1 MNRSGL
7 IQNQKWI
14 IERPPDCRY
23 RYSSDICGVSGD
35 AGQEVNKCW
44 VCSMSDT
51 FSSKPRT
58 MMIHLQNTTP
68 TDAAM
73 VRTLWFR
80 YPTFPT
86 KLVRTTVVVG
96 IPSGHQSFREAHI
109 FILIDRILVGSVK
122 VYWTGITSYANQQ
135 GSEGEEVEGT
145 SDQEMNNEGNGLVQS
160 AKIVV
165 YEHNE

>member
-1 MNRSGL
+1 L
-7 IQNQKWI
+7 
-14 IERPPDCRY
+14 P
-23 RYSSDICGVSGD
+23 
-35 AGQEVNKCW
+35 EVYKL
-44 VCSMSDT
+44 T
-51 FSSKPRT
+51 
-58 MMIHLQNTTP
+58 HLQNTTP

-96 IPSGHQSFREAHI
+96 IPSSHQSFREAHI
-109 FILIDRILVGSVK
+109 FILIDRILIGSVK